1 MNVYRTWLIASCLLA
16 VGCQGNVQTDVM
28 QRELRHHEDRI
39 YELEDYVDQ
48 YQALLD
54 SCRRENRALK
64 RELGMAPSEQ
74 DDDDYYPDEPTLVE
88 PRLEFDNEDGSQL
101 DGAQW
106 TPDDLSAQFAGLE
119 NSPELPPRHERLH
132 QINLNKLLSGGLDA
146 DGQPGDE
153 GVLAV
158 LEPRNAEGKLIRE
171 SGRVS
176 LMIRDATRKGPRAQ
190 LARWD
195 FDPDELHNYWRKSPL
210 AEGYVFELPWP
221 ANVPQGGQ
229 LQLWARLITDS
240 GQKYLTHLDVDVEP
254 GGSTVPPIGQ
264 FRQAEGW
271 IARKKS
277 SDLSP
282 GRQARFSPA
291 RQGKTARS
299 ENRAARLSSRP
310 APLRSR
316 LGEERTELIEVPA
329 ERPKRL
335 LSPEPAVTEPAR
347 AAKRPQWKP
356 DR

>member
-16 VGCQGNVQTDVM
+16 VGCHGGVQTDVM
-28 QRELRHHEDRI
+28 QRELRLHEDRI
-39 YELEDYVDQ
+39 YELEDYVEQ

-64 RELGMAPSEQ
+64 RELGIVGPSQQ
-74 DDDDYYPDEPTLVE
+74 DDDDYDAVE
-88 PRLEFDNEDGSQL
+88 PRLEFNDREGSEL
-101 DGAQW
+101 DGAQS
-106 TPDDLSAQFAGLE
+106 TPDDLVGAQLASLE
-119 NSPELPPRHERLH
+119 NSPELSPHRERLH
-132 QINLNKLLSGGLDA
+132 QIHLNKLLSGGLDA

-158 LEPRNAEGKLIRE
+158 LEPRSAEGKLVRE
-171 SGRVS
+171 PGQVS

-195 FDPDELHNYWRKSPL
+195 FEPDELHNYWRKSPL

-229 LQLWARLITDS
+229 LQLWARLTTDS
-240 GQKYLTHLDVDVEP
+240 GQKYLTHLDIDVQP

-271 IARKKS
+271 IARKK
-277 SDLSP
+277 
-282 GRQARFSPA
+282 GFSPA
-291 RQGKTARS
+291 RQAGTEKT
-299 ENRAARLSSRP
+299 ENRAPRLSSRP
-310 APLRSR
+310 APSALSALSRSR
-316 LGEERTELIEVPA
+316 LGKERRLGEEKTELIEVPP
-329 ERPKRL
+329 ERPESL
-335 LSPEPAVTEPAR
+335 PSPEAAVTEPAKP
-347 AAKRPQWKP
+347 AKRPQWKP

>member
-1 MNVYRTWLIASCLLA
+1 MNVYRTLLIANCLLA
-16 VGCQGNVQTDVM
+16 VGCHGGVQTDVM
-28 QRELRHHEDRI
+28 QRELRLHEDRI

-64 RELGMAPSEQ
+64 RELGMAPSGQ
-74 DDDDYYPDEPTLVE
+74 DADDYGLGEPRLIE
-88 PRLEFDNEDGSQL
+88 PRLEFDDRDGNEL
-101 DGAQW
+101 DGAQRA
-106 TPDDLSAQFAGLE
+106 PRDLAARLAGLA
-119 NSPELPPRHERLH
+119 NSPELLPRQGRLH
-132 QINLNKLLSGGLDA
+132 QIHLNKLLSGGLDA

-158 LEPRNAEGKLIRE
+158 LEPRSAEGKLVRE
-171 SGRVS
+171 PGQVS

-195 FDPDELHNYWRKSPL
+195 FESDELCGYWRKSPL

-240 GQKYLTHLDVDVEP
+240 GQKYLTHLDIDVQP

-264 FRQAEGW
+264 FRRAEGW
-271 IARKKS
+271 MARKKS
-277 SDLSP
+277 SDFSPASQTPFSP
-282 GRQARFSPA
+282 GRQA
-291 RQGKTARS
+291 GTEKT
-299 ENRAARLSSRP
+299 ENRAPRLSKRP
-310 APLRSR
+310 APSAPSRSR
-316 LGEERTELIEVPA
+316 LREERTERIEVPP
-329 ERPKRL
+329 ERPE
-335 LSPEPAVTEPAR
+335 SSAAVTEPVKPV
-347 AAKRPQWKP
+347 KRPLWKP